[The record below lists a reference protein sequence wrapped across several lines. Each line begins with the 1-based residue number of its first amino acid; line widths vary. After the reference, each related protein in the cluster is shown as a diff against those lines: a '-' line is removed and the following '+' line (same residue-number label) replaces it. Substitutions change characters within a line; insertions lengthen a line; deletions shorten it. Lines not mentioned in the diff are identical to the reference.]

1 MTRRAMFAILVV
13 AGLVTPLAARAQA
26 GASPLGVGAALEAVA
41 ERVSPTVVQ
50 IQVTAYAPVLGEPG
64 GGGAAALLQTA
75 HITGSGVILSADG
88 YIITNAHVVEGG
100 RRFVVVL
107 ARPAVPGNPGHSAVP
122 SVPLAVPA
130 RLVASDRE
138 TDLAILK
145 VDLDSLP
152 YATLGDSDSLAPGRL
167 VLAFGSPLGLS
178 NSVTMGV
185 VSAVGR
191 QLEDED
197 RMLYIQTD
205 TPINPGNS
213 GGPLVDLDGAVVGI
227 NTLIASRSGGSEG
240 VGFAAP
246 SNIVRHV
253 YEELRTWRRV
263 RRGEIGVFAQTVTPG
278 LAAGLRLPRDWGV
291 VVADVHPGGPADR
304 AGLRPGDMIYTLD
317 GKPMENGRQF
327 AVNLYR
333 KPIGQLVTLEVRRG
347 PQRQILRVPVVERPD
362 DGARLSALVTPEE
375 NLVPR
380 LGVLG
385 LALTAELA
393 QMIPGLRAPQGVVVA
408 SVASDAV
415 ARLEPGD
422 VIHALNG
429 ASVANLAQLRAA
441 LDPLLAGQVV
451 VLQVGRR
458 GQLRFVAVTL
468 E

>member
-1 MTRRAMFAILVV
+1 
-13 AGLVTPLAARAQA
+13 
-26 GASPLGVGAALEAVA
+26 
-41 ERVSPTVVQ
+41 
-50 IQVTAYAPVLGEPG
+50 
-64 GGGAAALLQTA
+64 
-75 HITGSGVILSADG
+75 
-88 YIITNAHVVEGG
+88 
-100 RRFVVVL
+100 
-107 ARPAVPGNPGHSAVP
+107 
-122 SVPLAVPA
+122 
-130 RLVASDRE
+130 
-138 TDLAILK
+138 
-145 VDLDSLP
+145 
-152 YATLGDSDSLAPGRL
+152 
-167 VLAFGSPLGLS
+167 
-178 NSVTMGV
+178 
-185 VSAVGR
+185 
-191 QLEDED
+191 
-197 RMLYIQTD
+197 
-205 TPINPGNS
+205 
-213 GGPLVDLDGAVVGI
+213 
-227 NTLIASRSGGSEG
+227 
-240 VGFAAP
+240 
-246 SNIVRHV
+246 
-253 YEELRTWRRV
+253 
-263 RRGEIGVFAQTVTPG
+263 
-278 LAAGLRLPRDWGV
+278 
-291 VVADVHPGGPADR
+291 
-304 AGLRPGDMIYTLD
+304 MIYTLD